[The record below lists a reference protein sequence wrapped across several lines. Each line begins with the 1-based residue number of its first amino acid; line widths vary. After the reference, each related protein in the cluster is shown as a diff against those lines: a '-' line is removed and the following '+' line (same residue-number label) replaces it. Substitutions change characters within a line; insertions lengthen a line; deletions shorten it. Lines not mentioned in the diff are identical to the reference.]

1 MAVRTIRTEGDE
13 ALRKRCKEV
22 KNVDERVRA
31 LLDDMMDT
39 LHATEGAAA
48 LAANQVGILKRLV
61 VIDYCGCVLKLVNPV
76 IVGRDGVQECLE
88 GCLSFP
94 GRIATTIRP
103 QSVTVQALDENGK
116 VVLLTG
122 EGELAKCYCH
132 ELEHLDGEV
141 FLDRAVEVHNLDKP
155 L

>member
-61 VIDYCGCVLKLVNPV
+61 VIDYCGCVPNVTATSWNIWTGRCFWIGRWRCIILTNPYNSCNLN
-76 IVGRDGVQECLE
+76 RNT
-88 GCLSFP
+88 
-94 GRIATTIRP
+94 RYR
-103 QSVTVQALDENGK
+103 
-116 VVLLTG
+116 G
-122 EGELAKCYCH
+122 EEQ
-132 ELEHLDGEV
+132 
-141 FLDRAVEVHNLDKP
+141 R
-155 L
+155 

>member
-48 LAANQVGILKRLV
+48 WLPTRWG
-61 VIDYCGCVLKLVNPV
+61 
-76 IVGRDGVQECLE
+76 
-88 GCLSFP
+88 F
-94 GRIATTIRP
+94 
-103 QSVTVQALDENGK
+103 
-116 VVLLTG
+116 
-122 EGELAKCYCH
+122 
-132 ELEHLDGEV
+132 
-141 FLDRAVEVHNLDKP
+141 
-155 L
+155 

>member
-61 VIDYCGCVLKLVNPV
+61 VIDYCGCVLRTGRRSCSPARERWPNVTATSWNIWTGRCFWIGRWRCIILTNPYNSCNLN
-76 IVGRDGVQECLE
+76 RNT
-88 GCLSFP
+88 
-94 GRIATTIRP
+94 RYR
-103 QSVTVQALDENGK
+103 
-116 VVLLTG
+116 G
-122 EGELAKCYCH
+122 EEQ
-132 ELEHLDGEV
+132 
-141 FLDRAVEVHNLDKP
+141 R
-155 L
+155 